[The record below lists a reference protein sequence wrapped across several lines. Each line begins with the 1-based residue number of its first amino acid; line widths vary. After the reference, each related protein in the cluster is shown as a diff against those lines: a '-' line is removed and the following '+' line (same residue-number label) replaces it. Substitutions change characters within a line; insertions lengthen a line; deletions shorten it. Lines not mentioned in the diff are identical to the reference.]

1 MIDKLIA
8 QYDLLNHEIEA
19 LIQSENTSKI
29 EISAR
34 KADKV
39 LDDIIHSKCNS
50 DDEAQIK
57 FKFLVYLMKLEYFE
71 SRKEVVGDELI
82 AMFDKR

>member
-1 MIDKLIA
+1 MIEKLIA
-8 QYDLLNHEIEA
+8 QYDLLNKEIDE
-19 LIQSENTSKI
+19 LIQSENISKI
-29 EISAR
+29 EVPAR

-39 LDDIIHSKCNS
+39 LDDIIQCQCNS

-71 SRKEVVGDELI
+71 SRKEVIGDELI
-82 AMFDKR
+82 AMFGKN